1 MTVHISNLGE
11 IVDPGS
17 DKTTDEELEL
27 NAPEKLKEDDNES
40 VGVMSEAATPPRM
53 LMEKKLTVLIQTL
66 LMLDQVL
73 YILLIE
79 IKWIKTKI
87 SLIFSQVYTNIL

>member
-1 MTVHISNLGE
+1 
-11 IVDPGS
+11 
-17 DKTTDEELEL
+17 
-27 NAPEKLKEDDNES
+27 
-40 VGVMSEAATPPRM
+40 
-53 LMEKKLTVLIQTL
+53 MEKKLTVLIQTL

-87 SLIFSQVYTNIL
+87 SLKFSQRVGLTPLVYLVVVFLIRLFYTLKRISVCTEVCGMHKLCGI